1 MLLQG
6 NDFARILT
14 IYLTQL
20 IFSGIFL
27 IIAYKI
33 LKRNRNRLTLTL
45 SGFYFSLSIGFILN
59 AVYLPLDNELLVSI
73 IYIIAAYFVLLSPI
87 FLVLFNINLLQAG
100 KENLLRKWALYIIL
114 YTFSL
119 IFCLNIPGGIT
130 FFKDP
135 NWRPK
140 FALEFLIVLYFFITI
155 FMLIP
160 LIITSLKLYKG
171 FEDVKLKK
179 KLGYF
184 FLGIFGFTFTFYG
197 LVYYNYSDD
206 LLFRSIW
213 SVTTS
218 VITLLCVGLI
228 YYAWVH
234 RL

>member
-6 NDFARILT
+6 NDFSRILT
-14 IYLTQL
+14 IYITQL

-59 AVYLPLDNELLVSI
+59 AVYPLLDNELLVSI
-73 IYIIAAYFVLLSPI
+73 IYIIAAYFVLLSPV

-100 KENLLRKWALYIIL
+100 KENLIRKWALYIIL

-119 IFCLNIPGGIT
+119 IICLNIPGGIT
-130 FFKDP
+130 FVKDP
-135 NWRPK
+135 NWRPM
-140 FALEFLIVLYFFITI
+140 FALEVLIVLYIFITI

-160 LIITSLKLYKG
+160 LIITSFKLYKS
-171 FEDVKLKK
+171 FEDIKLKK
-179 KLGYF
+179 KLGLF
-184 FLGIFGFTFTFYG
+184 FLGLFGFLYTLYG

-206 LLFRSIW
+206 LLFRLILSII
-213 SVTTS
+213 TS
-218 VITLLCVGLI
+218 IITLICVGLI

>member
-1 MLLQG
+1 MLLQ

-59 AVYLPLDNELLVSI
+59 AVYPPLDNELLVSI
-73 IYIIAAYFVLLSPI
+73 IYIIAAYFVLLSPV

-100 KENLLRKWALYIIL
+100 KENLIRKWALYIIL

-119 IFCLNIPGGIT
+119 IICLNIPGGIT
-130 FFKDP
+130 FVKDP
-135 NWRPK
+135 NWRPE
-140 FALEFLIVLYFFITI
+140 FALKVLIVLYIFITI

-160 LIITSLKLYKG
+160 LIITSFKLYKS
-171 FEDVKLKK
+171 FEDIKLKK
-179 KLGYF
+179 KLGLF
-184 FLGIFGFTFTFYG
+184 FLGLFGFLYTLYG
-197 LVYYNYSDD
+197 LVYYNYSDN
-206 LLFRSIW
+206 LLFRLILSII
-213 SVTTS
+213 TS
-218 VITLLCVGLI
+218 IITLICVGLI

>member
-6 NDFARILT
+6 NDFSRILT
-14 IYLTQL
+14 IYITQL

-59 AVYLPLDNELLVSI
+59 AVYPPLDNELLVSI
-73 IYIIAAYFVLLSPI
+73 IYIIAAYFVLLSPV

-100 KENLLRKWALYIIL
+100 KENLIRKWALYIIL

-119 IFCLNIPGGIT
+119 IICLNIPGGIT
-130 FFKDP
+130 FVKGP
-135 NWRPK
+135 NWRPL
-140 FALEFLIVLYFFITI
+140 FALEVLIVLYIFITI

-160 LIITSLKLYKG
+160 LIITSFKLYKS
-171 FEDVKLKK
+171 FEDIKLKK
-179 KLGYF
+179 KLGLF
-184 FLGIFGFTFTFYG
+184 FLGLFGFLYTLYG

-206 LLFRSIW
+206 LLFRLILSII
-213 SVTTS
+213 TS
-218 VITLLCVGLI
+218 IITLICVGLI